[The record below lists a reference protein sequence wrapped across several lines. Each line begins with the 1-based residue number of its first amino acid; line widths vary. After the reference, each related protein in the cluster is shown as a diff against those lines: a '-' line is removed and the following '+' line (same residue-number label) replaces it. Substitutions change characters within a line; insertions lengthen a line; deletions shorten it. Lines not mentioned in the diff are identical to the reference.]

1 MLHEVGITSTTLIDI
16 VCLRESLNIVIRHH
30 EDNGGA
36 FGREVI
42 ERVAMLST
50 ESLC

>member
-1 MLHEVGITSTTLIDI
+1 MLHEVGITSTAISV